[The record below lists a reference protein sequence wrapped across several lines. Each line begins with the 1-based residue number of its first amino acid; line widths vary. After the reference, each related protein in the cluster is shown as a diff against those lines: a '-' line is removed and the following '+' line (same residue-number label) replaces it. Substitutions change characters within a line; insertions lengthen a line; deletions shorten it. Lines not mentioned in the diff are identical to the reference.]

1 LQFNYP
7 SSSDW
12 LTARTVSHRQLA
24 PALISLEMEQAI
36 RGFDYQISTNCGVSP
51 GLIETEAAVVLDTS
65 AVPTVASYKD
75 MELGATLGVRVR

>member
-1 LQFNYP
+1 
-7 SSSDW
+7 
-12 LTARTVSHRQLA
+12 
-24 PALISLEMEQAI
+24 MEQAI

-51 GLIETEAAVVLDTS
+51 RLTETEAAVVLDTS